1 MWNSQKQSPSAKRNK
16 SKLTHFLFFS
26 SQRYTTHLSPPSEGR
41 IIKMK
46 HAHKI
51 MNLYLCHLFFKILF
65 KILNN
70 TISDMKKL
78 LQEQFRC
85 TSTVPPFLTQ
95 TVNGPPKRNDG
106 LPCLFHLYTNNMP
119 TSSPGFREWRLTYI
133 RGYVF

>member
-1 MWNSQKQSPSAKRNK
+1 MWNSQKQGPSVKRNK
-16 SKLTHFLFFS
+16 SKLIHFLFFS

-70 TISDMKKL
+70 TISDMKKITARTVQVYFQCVSL
-78 LQEQFRC
+78 PYSNSKLSTQEKGWP
-85 TSTVPPFLTQ
+85 T
-95 TVNGPPKRNDG
+95 
-106 LPCLFHLYTNNMP
+106 LPLPSLHKPYAH
-119 TSSPGFREWRLTYI
+119 
-133 RGYVF
+133 